1 MGSREISVHEAAIT
15 ESIMQIVLD
24 HARQAGVRRVVK
36 VNLVVGELAG
46 YANESVRFYFDLL
59 AEGTEAEHAVLEI
72 ERVPAR
78 VRCSACRQEF
88 APEPMSW
95 LCPLCGG
102 AGGEVLSGRECY
114 VDSLEA
120 E

>member
-1 MGSREISVHEAAIT
+1 MHEAAVT
-15 ESIMQIVLD
+15 ESIMKIVLD
-24 HARQAGVRRVVK
+24 HARQAGAKRVVK

-46 YANESVRFYFDLL
+46 YVNESVRFYFDLL
-59 AEGTEAEHAVLEI
+59 AEGTEAEKAVLEI

-78 VRCSACRQEF
+78 VRCSACRKEF

-102 AGGEVLSGRECY
+102 VFGEVLAGRECY